1 VTDRIFNFSAGPSTL
16 PLEVLEQARDELVD
30 HEGSGVSLLETSHR
44 AEPYASIHRE
54 ALQLAMELSGAP
66 AEFEPLV
73 IQGGATLQFAMLA
86 ANLLAGGGQGSYA
99 VTGIWASKA
108 LQDGAMH
115 GEVRAVWDGGPSYD
129 RAPAPDE
136 LVVEGS
142 ARYLHVTANE
152 TIGGVRYARWPEV
165 DVPLVAD
172 VSSEF
177 MSRPVPWDRCDL
189 VYGGVQK
196 NLGPAGMA
204 LVFVRRSALESL
216 DPQVASYLRYAVH
229 LEQESLYNT
238 PPVFSVWML
247 GKVLRWMRDQGGLAA
262 MEAAA
267 EARAAALYAAI
278 DGSDGWYRCPVEPE
292 SRSVTNVVFRLPDA
306 ELEERFVAEAEASRL
321 SGLQG
326 HRSVGGCRASL
337 YNAMPMAGVE
347 ALVAFMEDFHA
358 ANR

>member
-1 VTDRIFNFSAGPSTL
+1 
-16 PLEVLEQARDELVD
+16 
-30 HEGSGVSLLETSHR
+30 
-44 AEPYASIHRE
+44 
-54 ALQLAMELSGAP
+54 
-66 AEFEPLV
+66 
-73 IQGGATLQFAMLA
+73 
-86 ANLLAGGGQGSYA
+86 
-99 VTGIWASKA
+99 
-108 LQDGAMH
+108 MH